1 MFVKENPDRKKKKMS
16 EIKTQENL
24 AWNKDNGELGYVDG
38 YILYI
43 YIYIYIHIV
52 IKLLLNKF

>member
-24 AWNKDNGELGYVDG
+24 AWNKYNGELGYVDG

-43 YIYIYIHIV
+43 YTYIYTYIQ
-52 IKLLLNKF
+52 LLSYY